1 MLILGVDPGA
11 LRGAYSVLDASGS
24 LLEVADLPKVADHKT
39 RWVDAPVL
47 LSRRLEIKPVATL
60 RRRIP
65 SSIATTRH
73 SGGAGRFRIMNR
85 IASSSS
91 GLNGPS
97 NTTSC
102 ALILP
107 MNERVCSTT
116 FFASSIVIVLPPGR
130 PVWSCSIP
138 RLYLALQVHQPLER
152 EDRHSR
158 WSDLAVLWAP
168 VA

>member
-1 MLILGVDPGA
+1 MLILSVDPGA
-11 LRGAYSVLDASGS
+11 LRGAYAVLDASGS

-47 LSRRLEIKPVATL
+47 LSRLLEIKPVATL

-73 SGGAGRFRIMNR
+73 SGGAGRFRIRNK

-97 NTTSC
+97 NTTSL
-102 ALILP
+102 AKILP

-116 FFASSIVIVLPPGR
+116 FFASSIVIVLPPGVVPSGR
-130 PVWSCSIP
+130 AQSLGCTWRCRSTNRSSAKIAIRGGLILPFSGH
-138 RLYLALQVHQPLER
+138 R
-152 EDRHSR
+152 
-158 WSDLAVLWAP
+158 
-168 VA
+168 

>member
-85 IASSSS
+85 
-91 GLNGPS
+91 PS

-138 RLYLALQVHQPLER
+138 RLHL
-152 EDRHSR
+152 
-158 WSDLAVLWAP
+158 
-168 VA
+168 

>member
-1 MLILGVDPGA
+1 MLILSVDPGA
-11 LRGAYSVLDASGS
+11 LRGAYAVLDASGS

-47 LSRRLEIKPVATL
+47 LSRLLEIKPVATL

-116 FFASSIVIVLPPGR
+116 FFASSMVIAFPPM
-130 PVWSCSIP
+130 PS
-138 RLYLALQVHQPLER
+138 RLGGLNPLVAHE
-152 EDRHSR
+152 
-158 WSDLAVLWAP
+158 AP
-168 VA
+168 VLSRYGLAIAPSTPCLLLSRGCSG